1 MALPAHLSA
10 MKIIPL
16 TSWWSADSHFLY
28 PSQSTPAWKWEAERR
43 IFPRCRRMHFLSPGD
58 WLSRLTPER
67 DWKSKF
73 FVVCGLF
80 CHCCCAVLN
89 GSFITICNRWIKL
102 LFGKWKVYT
111 AGFDQGVCQSLGRAL
126 WPGTVETSMLT
137 LVCVIGPWQSLTLH
151 LCALQ

>member
-1 MALPAHLSA
+1 
-10 MKIIPL
+10 
-16 TSWWSADSHFLY
+16 
-28 PSQSTPAWKWEAERR
+28 
-43 IFPRCRRMHFLSPGD
+43 MHFLSPGD

-89 GSFITICNRWIKL
+89 GSFITICIRWIKL

-111 AGFDQGVCQSLGRAL
+111 AGFDQGVCQ
-126 WPGTVETSMLT
+126 GTVARHCRNKHVNSGLCHQALAKPDFTPLCSPVGIFIYPSIHLHQQTLLHPFMLPLWYLIAGVT
-137 LVCVIGPWQSLTLH
+137 EVQ
-151 LCALQ
+151 AL